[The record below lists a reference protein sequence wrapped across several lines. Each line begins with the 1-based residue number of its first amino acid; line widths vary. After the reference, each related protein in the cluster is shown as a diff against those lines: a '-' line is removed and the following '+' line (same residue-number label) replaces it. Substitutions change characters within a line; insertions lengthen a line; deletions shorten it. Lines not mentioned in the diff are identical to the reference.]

1 MAFESLQA
9 GSRMISFESLQRR
22 ELYDGC
28 NVVFMA
34 IVIRSHDGLCN
45 YDVLCRLGSAGNR
58 GKALL

>member
-1 MAFESLQA
+1 
-9 GSRMISFESLQRR
+9 MISFESLRRR

-34 IVIRSHDGLCN
+34 IVIRSHGGLCN

-58 GKALL
+58 GKAPFQR